1 MKFRN
6 LGRSG
11 LEISEIGFGAWAI
24 GGSWGPQKDE
34 ESIDA
39 LHRALDLGVNFID
52 TAALYGDGRSERLI
66 AKVLKER
73 GELNRVIVATKTP
86 PSPGPWPPSPYCRA
100 EERFSEKHLRENVE
114 ERLRNLKTDCIDILQ
129 LHTWTRAWNRDPVPL
144 EFLRTLQKE
153 GKIRFFGIS
162 TPEHDQHSVVQLMK
176 DGWIDT
182 VQVIYNIFE
191 QEPAAELL
199 PVAGEKDVGIIVRV
213 PFDESSLTGKL
224 RDDTRFAEGDFRNV
238 YFSGDRLSR
247 AVRPCGNR
255 IHTPPGL
262 PEVCARPPCS
272 RYGHSRYAKHLAGRG
287 ELRGIGYGRHARGS
301 PVQTQGTQLA
311 AGILVRTRLGVATCS
326 LHTRSQTDRHTTR
339 PWPIYRKRYRVSP
352 YA

>member
-11 LEISEIGFGAWAI
+11 LEVSEIGFGAWAI

-86 PSPGPWPPSPYCRA
+86 PSPGPWPPSPYCKA
-100 EERFSEKHLRENVE
+100 EERFSEKYLRENVE

-247 AVRPCGNR
+247 AVRR
-255 IHTPPGL
+255 VKKV
-262 PEVCARPPCS
+262 EAD
-272 RYGHSRYAKHLAGRG
+272 LA
-287 ELRGIGYGRHARGS
+287 GIGYTLPQASLKFVLAHPAVGTVIPGMRNTWQVEANCAVSDMADMPEDLQYKLRVHNWRRGFWYE
-301 PVQTQGTQLA
+301 L
-311 AGILVRTRLGVATCS
+311 
-326 LHTRSQTDRHTTR
+326 D
-339 PWPIYRKRYRVSP
+339 
-352 YA
+352 